1 MSEDMEVWMKQ
12 LLEYQQQDKM
22 TAKQKKIMQA
32 AIEIFSEKGYA
43 ASSTQE
49 IAQRAGVAEG
59 TIFRHFR
66 TKKDLLLSIVTP
78 MVLNMIG
85 PLMLREFANIIKAPY
100 DSIESFLRAVIRNRL
115 EFVRNNLPMV
125 KIFIQ
130 EIPFHEELRDSFKE
144 IAKNHVMTHFV
155 KVVEHYQQ
163 QGEIIEIPLKS
174 IIRFIVSNII
184 GLISSMLFFLP
195 ELDWDEELEIERT
208 IEMILHGITSREC
221 LDEI

>member
-115 EFVRNNLPMV
+115 EFVRNNLAMV